1 MVVTKLVLSYN
12 RLKLK
17 LRVFL
22 AGHRV
27 AMVTYYAIIITII
40 GSKMAERL
48 RDTNIVASLD
58 KFKSYSS
65 VKVKLLEK
73 CWMYEYINCICK
85 S

>member
-27 AMVTYYAIIITII
+27 AMVTYYAIMITII
-40 GSKMAERL
+40 GSKVAERL
-48 RDTNIVASLD
+48 RDTNIVASPD

-73 CWMYEYINCICK
+73 
-85 S
+85 

>member
-22 AGHRV
+22 GGHRV
-27 AMVTYYAIIITII
+27 AMVTYYAIMITII
-40 GSKMAERL
+40 GSKVAERL

-58 KFKSYSS
+58 NS
-65 VKVKLLEK
+65 VVFIRQSKAVRKVLDV
-73 CWMYEYINCICK
+73 
-85 S
+85 

>member
-1 MVVTKLVLSYN
+1 LQKLAFYYAYSQFDNKKIVVAKLVLSYN

-27 AMVTYYAIIITII
+27 AMVTYYAISITII

-48 RDTNIVASLD
+48 RDTNIVALFD
-58 KFKSYSS
+58 KFK
-65 VKVKLLEK
+65 
-73 CWMYEYINCICK
+73 
-85 S
+85 